1 MKNYLS
7 LFSIF
12 AGILFL
18 VNCSTGLINS
28 MFYTI
33 NNDAPHVWQ
42 IGFQDSSSQGLTGII
57 DLHNNIFFFMT
68 LILLAVIWVMSSIV
82 YLFNS
87 KNTKIIHK
95 YWNHGTLIELI

>member
-57 DLHNNIFFFMT
+57 DLHNEAFFYLIF
-68 LILLAVIWVMSSIV
+68 ILLSVFWIIGGIL
-82 YLFNS
+82 YLFND
-87 KNTKIIHK
+87 KIPHFILK
-95 YWNHGTLIELI
+95 KWTHGTLIELI